1 MADNMRSDINQ
12 ASITEWNVRNFKS
25 IKSAKIELA
34 PLSILIGK
42 NSSGKSSL
50 IQTVLLMAQ
59 NSQSTADPNG
69 TLHRIDLNGLLVNL
83 GTYQEVLNSDAKK
96 SRAQIEISGK
106 ARCDL
111 SKTAF
116 GINLFQGR
124 SPRFGK
130 SQTVM
135 ESPST
140 LDLSNLSI
148 AWEMILTSPGRGVT
162 TGLAN
167 IRQSQATLFQD
178 GEKLQTIH
186 AIQNTTTTMEIDVAH
201 DEYDKKV
208 SGRLKGYKSTT
219 IPSGLMFEGAME
231 FEAMSLYGGIPHGG
245 LVRST
250 KFGALLSVQENLWGP
265 SGRNRVSS
273 IFRQSLTVGK
283 FGEAANIHRARQATN
298 EAESELVF
306 DSLSEAKAHY
316 IIQFGEYLKKL
327 NFNEIVSLRELE
339 RSIGFLLPILSL
351 PIEIVKSK
359 RNQQRELFD
368 LEMGREELELAH
380 KKIDHLKKK
389 VQKAASSTEKVK
401 LTGEIAN
408 HQMVIEHLDKKRSII
423 EEELKKTTGHE
434 KITLTS
440 LVKDMK
446 KLGPAQTSFLFS
458 EYEDQIIPAL
468 QSFWNDL
475 RSDLIANFESITL
488 GRETFYHLPAGVT
501 FGARQIDEEPFSIV
515 SSGVRKLNETLRK
528 VVYLGPLRLEPR
540 NVYDR
545 AVSQI
550 SPQLP
555 LGLKGELLAR
565 RIYENQSARF
575 PVPPKQGRP
584 DVVKMDFRSALNE
597 WLIYLGLAEHEGIE
611 VTPEASYGYKLLVD
625 GRGLPAMG
633 TGVSQVL
640 PVIALCLM
648 IPEGGLGLLEE
659 PELHLNPAIQQKL
672 GDFFLAVSKSDRQL
686 LIETHSEYLVT
697 RLRLRVAEDIEVRD
711 QFNFIF
717 TEWDSETG
725 TTYRAVHADSDGLIH
740 DWPKGF
746 FDQVGTDVR
755 ALLKIAAAKKI

>member
-1 MADNMRSDINQ
+1 MSDKMKNEMSR

-59 NSQSTADPNG
+59 NSQSTGDPNG

-83 GTYQEVLNSDAKK
+83 GTYQEVLNSDARK

-106 ARCDL
+106 ASCNL
-111 SKTAF
+111 SRTAF
-116 GINLFQGR
+116 GLNQTQSRPSRIGR
-124 SPRFGK
+124 L
-130 SQTVM
+130 QTIS
-135 ESPST
+135 EGQSSI
-140 LDLSNLSI
+140 DLSNFTI

-167 IRQSQATLFQD
+167 IRESQATLLQD
-178 GEKLQTIH
+178 GKKLQTIH
-186 AIQNTTTTMEIDVAH
+186 AIQNSTTSMEIDVAL

-208 SGRLKGYKSTT
+208 SGHLRGYKTPS
-219 IPSGLMFEGAME
+219 IPAGFMYEGQMR
-231 FEAMSLYGGIPHGG
+231 FDAMSLYGGIPHGG
-245 LVRST
+245 LIQST
-250 KFGALLSVQENLWGP
+250 KFEALLGVQKNLWGP
-265 SGRNRVSS
+265 NGRGRLNS
-273 IFRQSLTVGK
+273 IFRQSLNVGK
-283 FGEAANIHRARQATN
+283 FGEIANLNRSRNVSN
-298 EAESELVF
+298 ELDSQPDF
-306 DSLSEAKAHY
+306 SSLSEAKIQY
-316 IIQFGEYLKKL
+316 IKQFGDYLKKL
-327 NFNEIVSLRELE
+327 NFNEIESFRELE
-339 RSIGFLLPILSL
+339 RSIGFMIPILSI
-351 PIEIVKSK
+351 PIEIERGKS
-359 RNQQRELFD
+359 NQERERFD
-368 LEMGREELELAH
+368 LEMGNRELKFAQKKFQVLQEQLKTEITDTKK
-380 KKIDHLKKK
+380 KKIESDILNLESFITHLQKKK
-389 VQKAASSTEKVK
+389 SF
-401 LTGEIAN
+401 
-408 HQMVIEHLDKKRSII
+408 IEENLDKSM
-423 EEELKKTTGHE
+423 EDE

-440 LVKDMK
+440 LMKDIENFR
-446 KLGPAQTSFLFS
+446 PSQTSSLFA

-468 QSFWNDL
+468 QNFWTDL
-475 RSDLIANFESITL
+475 EQDLIENFASSTL
-488 GRETFYHLPAGVT
+488 GKEKFYHLPAAVT
-501 FGARQIDEEPFSIV
+501 FSARQIDDESFSIV
-515 SSGVRKLNETLRK
+515 SIGVRKLNETLRK

-565 RIYENQSARF
+565 RIYENQSARY
-575 PVPPKQGRP
+575 PVPPKEGRA
-584 DVVKMDFRSALNE
+584 DIVKMDFRSALNE
-597 WLIYLGLAEHEGIE
+597 WLIYLGLAENEGIE
-611 VTPEASYGYKLLVD
+611 VTPEAAYGYKLLVD

-672 GDFFLAVSKSDRQL
+672 GDFFLAVSKSGRQL

-697 RLRLRVAEDIEVRD
+697 RLRLRVAENTEVRD

-717 TEWDSETG
+717 TEWDSEAG

>member
-1 MADNMRSDINQ
+1 
-12 ASITEWNVRNFKS
+12 
-25 IKSAKIELA
+25 
-34 PLSILIGK
+34 
-42 NSSGKSSL
+42 
-50 IQTVLLMAQ
+50 
-59 NSQSTADPNG
+59 
-69 TLHRIDLNGLLVNL
+69 
-83 GTYQEVLNSDAKK
+83 
-96 SRAQIEISGK
+96 
-106 ARCDL
+106 
-111 SKTAF
+111 
-116 GINLFQGR
+116 
-124 SPRFGK
+124 
-130 SQTVM
+130 
-135 ESPST
+135 
-140 LDLSNLSI
+140 
-148 AWEMILTSPGRGVT
+148 
-162 TGLAN
+162 
-167 IRQSQATLFQD
+167 
-178 GEKLQTIH
+178 
-186 AIQNTTTTMEIDVAH
+186 
-201 DEYDKKV
+201 
-208 SGRLKGYKSTT
+208 
-219 IPSGLMFEGAME
+219 
-231 FEAMSLYGGIPHGG
+231 
-245 LVRST
+245 
-250 KFGALLSVQENLWGP
+250 VQENLWGP
-265 SGRNRVSS
+265 NGRSRVSS

-283 FGEAANIHRARQATN
+283 FGEAASIHRARKATN
-298 EAESELVF
+298 ETDSELVF
-306 DSLSEAKAHY
+306 NSLSDAKAHY
-316 IIQFGEYLKKL
+316 ISQFGEYLKKL
-327 NFNEIVSLRELE
+327 NFNEIDSLRELE

-351 PIEIVKSK
+351 PIEIFKAK
-359 RNQQRELFD
+359 RNQQRELLD

-380 KKIDHLKKK
+380 KKIHHLKKK
-389 VQKAASSTEKVK
+389 VQEADSSAEKVK

-408 HQMVIEHLDKKRSII
+408 HQLVVTHLEKKRSII
-423 EEELKKTTGHE
+423 EEELKKTTNNE
-434 KITLTS
+434 KISLTTLM
-440 LVKDMK
+440 KDME

-468 QSFWNDL
+468 QSFWSDL
-475 RSDLIANFESITL
+475 RSDLVANFESSPL

-501 FGARQIDEEPFSIV
+501 FGARQIDDEPFSIV

-565 RIYENQSARF
+565 RIYENQSARY

-584 DVVKMDFRSALNE
+584 DVVKMEFKSALNE
-597 WLIYLGLAEHEGIE
+597 WLIHLGLAEHEGIE

-697 RLRLRVAEDIEVRD
+697 RLRLRVAENIEVRD

-717 TEWDSETG
+717 TEWDKETG

>member
-1 MADNMRSDINQ
+1 MSDKMKNEMSR

-106 ARCDL
+106 ARCNL
-111 SKTAF
+111 SNTAF
-116 GINLFQGR
+116 GINLFQSRFPRMGR
-124 SPRFGK
+124 L
-130 SQTVM
+130 QTVI
-135 ESPST
+135 ENPST

-167 IRQSQATLFQD
+167 IRESQATLFQD
-178 GEKLQTIH
+178 GNRLQTIH

-201 DEYDKKV
+201 GEYDKKL
-208 SGRLKGYKSTT
+208 SGNLKGYKSPS
-219 IPSGLMFEGAME
+219 IPQGLMFEKSIK
-231 FEAMSLYGGIPHGG
+231 FDAMSLYGGIPHGG

-250 KFGALLSVQENLWGP
+250 KFDALLSVQENLWGP
-265 SGRNRVSS
+265 NGRSKLNA
-273 IFRQSLTVGK
+273 IFRQSLSIGK
-283 FGEAANIHRARQATN
+283 YGEVTSQFGSRNSSE
-298 EAESELVF
+298 ESEAQLDF
-306 DSLSEAKAHY
+306 ATLADAKNYY
-316 IIQFGEYLKKL
+316 INQFGDYLKKL
-327 NFNEIVSLRELE
+327 NFNEIESLRELE
-339 RSIGFLLPILSL
+339 RSIGFLMPIFTL
-351 PIEIVKSK
+351 PIELVKAKSD
-359 RNQQRELFD
+359 RQRELFD
-368 LEMGREELELAH
+368 LRIGEREIEMVE
-380 KKIDHLKKK
+380 KKIRSLKEKISSNKSTSSKRDLEGEISNLESEVKHLQMKKRFIEESL
-389 VQKAASSTEKVK
+389 ASSVDTV
-401 LTGEIAN
+401 
-408 HQMVIEHLDKKRSII
+408 
-423 EEELKKTTGHE
+423 
-434 KITLTS
+434 KITLSS
-440 LVKDMK
+440 LLKDLE
-446 KLGPAQTSFLFS
+446 KLRPSQTSSMFAD
-458 EYEDQIIPAL
+458 YEDQIVPAL
-468 QSFWNDL
+468 QTFWNDL
-475 RSDLIANFESITL
+475 RPDLVKEYASSTL
-488 GRETFYHLPAGVT
+488 GKEAIYHLPAAVT
-501 FGARQIDEEPFSIV
+501 FSARQLDDESFSIV
-515 SSGVRKLNETLRK
+515 SNGVRKLNETLRK

-565 RIYENQSARF
+565 RIYENQSARY

-584 DVVKMDFRSALNE
+584 DIVKMDFRSALNE
-597 WLIYLGLAEHEGIE
+597 WLIYLGLAENEGIQ

-672 GDFFLAVSKSDRQL
+672 GDFFLAVSKSGRQL